1 MNRYADIRTYK
12 TATGIT
18 YQGVT
23 RYPEIP
29 YSENDIY
36 VITTDGDRLDN
47 LAYEYYG
54 DATLYWVISA
64 ANPPQTY
71 SLLYPVLGTQLRI
84 PFPVDAVID
93 SFNNLNNG

>member
-1 MNRYADIRTYK
+1 MNRYADTRLYK
-12 TATGIT
+12 DTSGIV

-54 DATLYWVISA
+54 DSTLYWILLS
-64 ANPPQTY
+64 ANPDKSY
-71 SLLYPVLGTQLRI
+71 NLLYPVLGTQLRI
-84 PFPVDAVID
+84 PFPVDTIIQEFN
-93 SFNNLNNG
+93 SFNNG

>member
-1 MNRYADIRTYK
+1 MNRYADTRTYK

-36 VITTDGDRLDN
+36 VITTDSDRLDN

-54 DATLYWVISA
+54 DSTLYWIILS
-64 ANPPQTY
+64 ANPDKAY
-71 SLLYPVLGTQLRI
+71 NLLYTVLGTQLRI
-84 PFPVDAVID
+84 PFPVDEIIE

>member
-1 MNRYADIRTYK
+1 MNRYADTKLYK
-12 TATGIT
+12 TATGII

-23 RYPEIP
+23 KYPEIA

-64 ANPPQTY
+64 ANPNQTY
-71 SLLYPVLGTQLRI
+71 NLLYPVLGAQIRI
-84 PFPVDAVID
+84 PFPVDIVID

>member
-1 MNRYADIRTYK
+1 MGRYADIRSYK

-18 YQGVT
+18 FQGLT

-29 YSENDIY
+29 FSEEDIY

-54 DATLYWVISA
+54 DSSLYWVIST
-64 ANPPQTY
+64 ANPKQNY
-71 SLLYPVLGTQLRI
+71 NLLYPVLGTQLRI
-84 PFPVDAVID
+84 PFPID
-93 SFNNLNNG
+93 IILNGFNNINNG

>member
-1 MNRYADIRTYK
+1 MNRYADIRSYK
-12 TATGIT
+12 DASGIV
-18 YQGVT
+18 YKGIT

-36 VITTDGDRLDN
+36 VITVDGDRLDN

-54 DATLYWVISA
+54 DSTLYWIISS
-64 ANPPQTY
+64 ANPDKAY
-71 SLLYPVLGTQLRI
+71 NLLYTVLGTQLRI
-84 PFPVDAVID
+84 PFPVDAIIE

>member
-1 MNRYADIRTYK
+1 MNRYADTKLYK
-12 TATGIT
+12 TAAGIT

-54 DATLYWVISA
+54 DATLYWVIST
-64 ANPPQTY
+64 ANPKQTY
-71 SLLYPVLGTQLRI
+71 SLLYPVIGTQLRI